1 VTLKQEI
8 LAMHGPV
15 TLPGLMKQFR
25 QVLYNTHVVP
35 IAPVIEP
42 IRKSTRKE
50 SKKRKKLGRGRV
62 PKRDPIYAE
71 VVDDEIAKAQKAK
84 QAATS
89 KVIGKRKQP
98 VRSSRVGMKT
108 AKKARVD
115 KESTDESSNS
125 SVDSS
130 DASDDEAG
138 PSSASDAGDAL
149 PAMASEED
157 MVMIPTVPGG
167 LDNSLVGLLSHLE

>member
-1 VTLKQEI
+1 
-8 LAMHGPV
+8 
-15 TLPGLMKQFR
+15 MKQFR

-42 IRKSTRKE
+42 ICKLTRKE
-50 SKKRKKLGRGRV
+50 SKKCKKLGQGRV

-89 KVIGKRKQP
+89 KVIGKWKQP
-98 VRSSRVGMKT
+98 VGSTQVGMKP

-115 KESTDESSNS
+115 ESNHS

-130 DASDDEAG
+130 DASDDKAG
-138 PSSASDAGDAL
+138 ASSASDAGDAL
-149 PAMASEED
+149 PAMARDDD

-167 LDNSLVGLLSHLE
+167 LDNSQVG